1 MSIPEFDQDRHLR
14 ALFGGLDTKRNFDAR
29 LMARLRVETQIEATG
44 RAAIARERERARYRR
59 EVLGLRT
66 SRRLMLRLLTLDAL
80 GIAALLVIAIGAAWR
95 LFGADVMGTSREYGA
110 HILIAFSI
118 LIASVPLSVMWAEQ
132 SRKSIR
138 LL

>member
-1 MSIPEFDQDRHLR
+1 MSIPESDHDQHLR
-14 ALFGGLDTKRNFDAR
+14 ALFGGLDTKADFDGR
-29 LMARLRVETQIEATG
+29 LMARLQVERHAETIG
-44 RAAIARERERARYRR
+44 RTALARERERARYRR

-80 GIAALLVIAIGAAWR
+80 GIAASLVIAIGAAWR
-95 LFGADVMGTSREYGA
+95 LLGADVMGTAREYGP

-138 LL
+138 ML